1 MKRNKVFIMN
11 KDIPVAELR
20 DDNCFH
26 RINKEVEA
34 PIDLFGWRGNEEEVI
49 NEQMFQEW
57 MKSRTFPPER
67 CGYEELLEEMGLDR
81 YDALS
86 QAIITK
92 GVMAQDSFWVKGI

>member
-1 MKRNKVFIMN
+1 MERNKVYIMN

-34 PIDLFGWRGNEEEVI
+34 PIDLFGWAENEKEVVDE
-49 NEQMFQEW
+49 NLFQEW
-57 MKSRTFPPER
+57 MKSRTFPQER
-67 CGYEELLEEMGLDR
+67 CGCKELLEEMGLDR
-81 YDALS
+81 YEALR

-92 GVMAQDSFWVKGI
+92 GAMAQDSFWVKGI

>member
-1 MKRNKVFIMN
+1 MKRDKVFIMN

-26 RINKEVEA
+26 RINKDVEA
-34 PIDLFGWRGNEEEVI
+34 PIDLFGWIGNEEEVI

-67 CGYEELLEEMGLDR
+67 CGSEELLGEMGLDR
-81 YDALS
+81 YNALR

-92 GVMAQDSFWVKGI
+92 GVMAQDNFWVKGI

>member
-26 RINKEVEA
+26 RINKDIEA
-34 PIDLFGWRGNEEEVI
+34 PIDLFGWEGNEREVVD
-49 NEQMFQEW
+49 ESLFQNW

-67 CGYEELLEEMGLDR
+67 CGCKELLEEMGLDR

-92 GVMAQDSFWVKGI
+92 GVMAQDSFWIKGI